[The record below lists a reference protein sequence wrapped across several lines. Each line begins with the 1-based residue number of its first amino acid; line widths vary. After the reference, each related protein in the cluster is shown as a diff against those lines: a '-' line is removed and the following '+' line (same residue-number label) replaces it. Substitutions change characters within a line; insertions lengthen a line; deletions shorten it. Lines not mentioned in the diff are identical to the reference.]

1 MNTPVCAPTT
11 TSDRWIAL
19 AFLTFS
25 ALTSVLD
32 TSVMTVVT
40 PTLAQSFHASLEAV
54 EWTTSSYALVFGA
67 TMLLWGKLGAMF
79 GHRHMFILGN
89 LTFALGSVLVAWSP
103 TIALM
108 IAMRALQGVG
118 AAMLN
123 PAAIALIA
131 LMFTGRDR
139 AVAYGINGMTA
150 AVGIGLGY
158 VLGGFC
164 AQYVGWRWA
173 FYVNL
178 PSCILAAWGAWR
190 YVPVMREHPEWRR
203 LDYAGAVQ
211 SLVGLALIIFALI
224 QGQSLG
230 WWTVKHPLGLC
241 GWTVPLPVSAA
252 PLALGLGCLL
262 LAVFTCRELA
272 LARHGREPLFD
283 MALFRYAS
291 FRWGGIVGMLRVLAQ
306 FAVNYSVTLFLQM
319 FEGIKALQAGLV
331 SMPTALCGTIAAPL
345 GGWLAN
351 RLGVQRTV
359 LVGLL
364 LQGAGVFWIWRLIA
378 PALSIWQLAG
388 PFALFGLGTGL
399 AGAQLNT
406 ATLQDV
412 PRDRTGDAS
421 SAAITLRQL
430 GAPFAAALVGLIL
443 ESSVTRLVL
452 AGYDRSA
459 RGIGAMQSLMLA
471 IMVINC
477 VCLILTLLIPNH
489 VPSRDAPSAHDN
501 PEDRNAC

>member
-1 MNTPVCAPTT
+1 MNTPASAPTV

-25 ALTSVLD
+25 ALTSVID
-32 TSVMTVVT
+32 NSVMIVVT
-40 PTLAQSFHASLEAV
+40 PTLETSFHASLEAV

-79 GHRHMFILGN
+79 GHRRMFILGN
-89 LTFALGSVLVAWSP
+89 LTFALGSTLVGWAP

-108 IAMRALQGVG
+108 IAMRAVQGLG

-131 LMFTGRDR
+131 LLFTGRDR

-150 AVGIGLGY
+150 AVGVGLGY
-158 VLGGFC
+158 ILGGLC
-164 AQYVGWRWA
+164 AEYVGWRWA

-178 PSCILAAWGAWR
+178 PICLLAAGGAWR
-190 YVPVMREHPEWRR
+190 YVPVTREHEERR
-203 LDYAGAVQ
+203 PLDYRGAAQ
-211 SLVGLALIIFALI
+211 GLIGLALIIFALI

-230 WWTVKHPLGLC
+230 WWTVKQPLVLF
-241 GWTVPLPVSAA
+241 GWVAPLPVSAA

-262 LAVFTCRELA
+262 LAVFARRELA
-272 LARHGREPLFD
+272 LARRQREPLFD
-283 MALFRYAS
+283 VTLFRHAS
-291 FRWGGIVGMLRVLAQ
+291 FRWGGLVGMLRFLAQ
-306 FAVNYSVTLFLQM
+306 FAVNYSVTLFLQI

-331 SMPTALCGTIAAPL
+331 SVPMALFGTMAAPL

-351 RLGVQRTV
+351 RLGVQRIV

-364 LQGAGVFWIWRLIA
+364 LQGAGLCWLWWMVA
-378 PALSIWQLAG
+378 PVLSLWALAG
-388 PFALFGLGTGL
+388 PFSCFGLGAGL
-399 AGAQLNT
+399 ASAQLNT

-421 SAAITLRQL
+421 SAAVTLRQL

-443 ESSVTRLVL
+443 ESTVTRLAVE
-452 AGYDRSA
+452 GYDRSA
-459 RGIGAMQSLMLA
+459 RGVGAMENVVLAML
-471 IMVINC
+471 VINV
-477 VCLILTLLIPNH
+477 VCLLLTVLIPNH
-489 VPSRDAPSAHDN
+489 VPPRDAKSDSSASCTA
-501 PEDRNAC
+501 RG

>member
-1 MNTPVCAPTT
+1 
-11 TSDRWIAL
+11 
-19 AFLTFS
+19 
-25 ALTSVLD
+25 
-32 TSVMTVVT
+32 
-40 PTLAQSFHASLEAV
+40 
-54 EWTTSSYALVFGA
+54 
-67 TMLLWGKLGAMF
+67 MF
-79 GHRHMFILGN
+79 GHRRMFILGN

-131 LMFTGRDR
+131 LLFTGRDR

-150 AVGIGLGY
+150 AVGVGLGY
-158 VLGGFC
+158 MLGGLC
-164 AQYVGWRWA
+164 AEYVGWRWA

-190 YVPVMREHPEWRR
+190 YVPVLREHPERRR
-203 LDYAGAVQ
+203 LDYVGAGQ

-230 WWTVKHPLGLC
+230 WWTVKQPLVLF
-241 GWTVPLPVSAA
+241 GWAAPLPVSAA

-262 LAVFTCRELA
+262 LAVFAWRELA
-272 LARHGREPLFD
+272 LARRRREPLFD
-283 MALFRYAS
+283 VTLFRHAS
-291 FRWGGIVGMLRVLAQ
+291 FRWGSLVGMLRFLAQ
-306 FAVNYSVTLFLQM
+306 FAVNYSVTLFLQI

-331 SMPTALCGTIAAPL
+331 SVPIALFGTMAAPL

-351 RLGVQRTV
+351 RLGVQRIV

-364 LQGAGVFWIWRLIA
+364 LQGVGLFWLWWLVA
-378 PALSIWQLAG
+378 PALSLWALAG
-388 PFALFGLGTGL
+388 PFALFGLGSGL
-399 AGAQLNT
+399 ASAQLNT

-421 SAAITLRQL
+421 SAAVTLRQL

-443 ESSVTRLVL
+443 ESTATRLAL
-452 AGYDRSA
+452 EGYDRSA
-459 RGIGAMQSLMLA
+459 RGVAAMENVVLAVLA
-471 IMVINC
+471 INV
-477 VCLILTLLIPNH
+477 VCLVLTGLIPNH
-489 VPSRDAPSAHDN
+489 VPPRGATSEAIDAGTAG
-501 PEDRNAC
+501 R